1 MEKLLE
7 ALKKLLK
14 PEEVNEVAKAVQE
27 MTADA
32 EKEIR
37 AEYEAKLQ
45 EAYEKFSVDLKKTEE
60 TGEAGYQQAY
70 EVIAGLQKRL
80 EEQAEEYEKQMEEG
94 FEEAFQEI
102 QKEKAK
108 SETIE
113 VELCKEFDKK
123 LAEMKDYMVEK
134 VDQFLAFQESDI
146 YEHAKRDVSNDP
158 RLVEHKVALDKI
170 VSIVADSL
178 SDDDISVAAS
188 RKLEEAYKAIEDLKG
203 QMRVIEARNIRLTTN
218 NNSLTEQV
226 RKAESVITEA
236 KQEATQTERKERAGK
251 KENVSG
257 RGSKVVADTK
267 VIQEFVNPDTTAKD
281 QNLTEGNDPLNEL
294 LILSGVITS

>member
-14 PEEVNEVAKAVQE
+14 PEEVNEVASAVKE
-27 MTADA
+27 MTEDS

-45 EAYEKFSVDLKKTEE
+45 EAYEKFSTDLKKSEE
-60 TGEAGYQQAY
+60 TGETGYQQAY
-70 EVIAGLQKRL
+70 EIIMDLQKRL
-80 EEQAEEYEKQMEEG
+80 EEQKEEYEKQMEEG

-108 SETIE
+108 NENIE
-113 VELCKEFDKK
+113 VELYQEFDKK
-123 LAEMKDYMVEK
+123 LKEMKDFMVEK
-134 VDQFLAFQESDI
+134 VDQFLAFQEAEI

-158 RLVEHKVALDKI
+158 RLVEHKVALDRI

-188 RKLEEAYKAIEDLKG
+188 RKLEEAYKSIEDLKG

-218 NNSLTEQV
+218 NNSLVEQV
-226 RKAESVITEA
+226 RKAETKAESVITEA
-236 KQEATQTERKERAGK
+236 TKNDRKEKAGK
-251 KENVSG
+251 KESISG
-257 RGSKVVADTK
+257 RGSKVVAEEI
-267 VIQEFVNPDTTAKD
+267 IQEFNNPAPAKD
-281 QNLTEGNDPLNEL
+281 QNLTEGNDPLNDL
-294 LILSGVITS
+294 LVLSGVIQS